1 MFGRETQPLDA
12 LCFQPNLSN
21 GSNSFTQRPSRQ
33 EQCFASNILFML
45 FQHAWRELP
54 TTLRLSAPIMAGFLG
69 QMLMGLADS
78 IMVGRVGVIPL
89 AACAFG
95 NTISMVFFVF
105 GFGLMSSVSVCA
117 SQVFGA
123 GRHKQVGEVLAAGAI
138 MGGLIGLALA
148 LLMLVGLPWYFFLG
162 QPQEVVQEARVYLV
176 LIALSIAPVLVFTAA
191 KAFSE
196 SLSRPWM
203 PFWIVI
209 FDVVLNVF
217 LNWIFIFGNL
227 GMPALGL
234 TGAGIATL
242 LSRIFGLVAIF
253 AVIWWMRSYH
263 EFLPENWNWGK
274 ISIHFPALIRLG
286 LPSAFQVL
294 GEVSAFSLASLMMGW
309 ISVQALAAH
318 QIALSCAATTF
329 MIPLGLSTA
338 LTVRVGQSIGARAR
352 ERIRPISMGG
362 LALASAVMAVTAVIF
377 IFGGA
382 QIAGLFI
389 QDSAVIQLAA
399 ALLVIAGIFQ
409 IFDGIQ
415 ITSVGCLR
423 GMGDVRVPMLW
434 TYFNYWVV
442 GLPCSAILAFGF
454 GLGAVGVWTGLALGL
469 ACACLILSARLW
481 RKSAQAM
488 P

>member
-1 MFGRETQPLDA
+1 
-12 LCFQPNLSN
+12 
-21 GSNSFTQRPSRQ
+21 
-33 EQCFASNILFML
+33 ML
-45 FQHAWRELP
+45 FQNAWRELP

-69 QMLMGLADS
+69 QMLMGLTDS
-78 IMVGRVGVIPL
+78 IMVGKVGVIPL

-123 GRHKQVGEVLAAGAI
+123 GKTKQVGEVLAAGSI
-138 MGGLIGLALA
+138 IGG
-148 LLMLVGLPWYFFLG
+148 LVGLILGGIMLIALPWYSFLG
-162 QPQEVVQEARVYLV
+162 QPEAIVTEARNYLI
-176 LIALSIAPVLVFTAA
+176 LIALSVAPVLVFTAA
-191 KAFSE
+191 KSFSE
-196 SLSRPWM
+196 ALSRPWM

-209 FDVVLNVF
+209 FDVALNVF
-217 LNWIFIFGNL
+217 LNWVFIFGNL
-227 GMPALGL
+227 GAPALGL

-242 LSRIFGLVAIF
+242 LARLVGLVAIF
-253 AVIWWMRSYH
+253 SVIWFSKSYRV
-263 EFLPENWNWGK
+263 FLPEVWKWGR

-309 ISVQALAAH
+309 ISIEALAAH

-338 LTVRVGQSIGARAR
+338 LTVRVGQVMGARFT

-362 LALASAVMAVTAVIF
+362 LALAAAVMVVTAAVF
-377 IFGGA
+377 ILGGA
-382 QIAGLFI
+382 QIAALFV
-389 QDSAVIQLAA
+389 QDAAVIQLAA
-399 ALLVIAGIFQ
+399 SLLVIAGIFQ
-409 IFDGIQ
+409 VFDGVQ

-454 GLGAVGVWTGLALGL
+454 GWGAQGVWIGLALGL
-469 ACACLILSARLW
+469 ASASLILGTRLW
-481 RKSAQAM
+481 RRSE
-488 P
+488 